1 MLNFIKKNTLL
12 KVLSLNSLSVIVNF
26 ILGIVSLKVISVYL
40 GTPGMALTGSFRNF
54 TALFK
59 SLSTN
64 GFSQSLIR
72 LFVEN
77 KEDKKEV
84 STVVSTF
91 FWLYVLLSVFFG
103 ILIISFSEMLSSF
116 VFRDNQYSLY
126 IKIFGLIL
134 PFFALQSFMS
144 SVFNGLL
151 WFKKIVFLQ
160 IISSI
165 LVFVTTILL
174 IYYQR
179 IEGALLSIALADF
192 ILFLIVLFV
201 AFQNKAFLQF
211 DIQKIISKKYL
222 KVIRNFSL
230 MALLSGIIVPL
241 NFILIRNLII
251 DAHSIQQ
258 AGIWDAV
265 NRISGFYML
274 FFTTGFSFYYIPKL
288 SSIQTQSEF
297 KVELKN
303 YFKTVIPIFTV
314 LVMVFF
320 FFKSLIIQIAL
331 TQEFQEVKTLLFWQL
346 AGDFFKLLTLAFGYQ
361 IMVKTMMK
369 RYFIVELFYNISF
382 IVFSF
387 ILVKELSASGVVRAY
402 LIANF
407 LNFILVVLM
416 FRKTIFTSEKH

>member
-54 TALFK
+54 TSLFK

-77 KEDKKEV
+77 KDNKKEA
-84 STVVSTF
+84 SVVISTF
-91 FWLYVLLSVFFG
+91 FWFFLILSVTFG
-103 ILIISFSEMLSSF
+103 VLIILFSEPLSFF
-116 VFRDNQYSLY
+116 VLRDTSYSLY
-126 IKIFGLIL
+126 IKIFGFLL

-144 SVFNGLL
+144 SIFNGLL

-165 LVFVTTILL
+165 LVFITTVLL
-174 IYYQR
+174 IYFQR
-179 IEGALLSIALADF
+179 IEGALFAIALADF

-201 AFQNKAFLQF
+201 AFQNRDFLQF

-222 KVIRNFSL
+222 VVIRDFSV

-241 NFILIRNLII
+241 NYIFIRNLII
-251 DAHSIQQ
+251 DTHAIQQ

-288 SSIQTQSEF
+288 SSIHTESEF
-297 KVELKN
+297 KMELKN
-303 YFKTVIPIFTV
+303 YFKTVIPIFTLLV
-314 LVMVFF
+314 LVLFLF
-320 FFKSLIIQIAL
+320 QNIIIQIAL
-331 TQEFQEVKTLLFWQL
+331 TEEFKEVKTLLFWQL
-346 AGDFFKLLTLAFGYQ
+346 GGDFFKLLTLAFGYQ
-361 IMVKTMMK
+361 ILVKTMVK
-369 RYFIVELFYNISF
+369 NYFTVELFYNIAF
-382 IVFSF
+382 YLFAYLLVREFSA
-387 ILVKELSASGVVRAY
+387 LGVVKAY
-402 LIANF
+402 LVANF
-407 LNFILVVLM
+407 LNFMLVFFM
-416 FRKTIFTSEKH
+416 FRKTIFTTQKH

>member
-40 GTPGMALTGSFRNF
+40 GTSGMALTGSFRNF

-64 GFSQSLIR
+64 GFSQSLIK

-84 STVVSTF
+84 SSVISTF
-91 FWLYVLLSVFFG
+91 FWLYLLLSVFFG
-103 ILIISFSEMLSSF
+103 ALIILFSDMLSSF
-116 VFRDNQYSLY
+116 VLQNNQFSLY

-144 SVFNGLL
+144 SLFNALL

-160 IISSI
+160 IISAI
-165 LVFVTTILL
+165 LVFVTTVFL
-174 IYYQR
+174 IYYEQL
-179 IEGALLSIALADF
+179 EGALIAVALADF
-192 ILFLIVLFV
+192 ILFFIVLFV

-222 KVIRNFSL
+222 KVIRNFSV
-230 MALLSGIIVPL
+230 MAMLSGIIVPL

-251 DAHSIQQ
+251 DTHTIQQ

-288 SSIQTQSEF
+288 SSIQTQLEF

-303 YFKTVIPIFTV
+303 YFKTVIPIFAL
-314 LVMVFF
+314 LVVIIYFL
-320 FFKSLIIQIAL
+320 KSLIIEVVL
-331 TQEFQEVKTLLFWQL
+331 THEFQGVKTLLFWQL

-361 IMVKTMMK
+361 ILVKTMMK
-369 RYFIVELFYNISF
+369 KYFIIELFYNISF
-382 IVFSF
+382 FVFSF
-387 ILVKELSASGVVRAY
+387 ILVNEFSAYGVVQSY

-407 LNFILVVLM
+407 LNFLLVIIM
-416 FRKTIFTSEKH
+416 FRKTLFISEKN

>member
-1 MLNFIKKNTLL
+1 MLL

-26 ILGIVSLKVISVYL
+26 ILGIVSLKVISIYL

-64 GFSQSLIR
+64 GFSQSLIK

-77 KEDKKEV
+77 KEDKEEV
-84 STVVSTF
+84 SSVLSTF
-91 FWLYVLLSVFFG
+91 FWLYILLSVFFG
-103 ILIISFSEMLSSF
+103 VLIILFSEMLSYF
-116 VFRDNQYSLY
+116 VLRDIQYSFY

-134 PFFALQSFMS
+134 PFFALQTFMS
-144 SVFNGLL
+144 SIFNGLL

-160 IISSI
+160 IISAI
-165 LVFVTTILL
+165 LVFITTVLL
-174 IYYQR
+174 IYYQK
-179 IEGALLSIALADF
+179 IEGALIAIALADF

-211 DIQKIISKKYL
+211 YIQKIISKKYL

-251 DAHSIQQ
+251 DTHSIQQ
-258 AGIWDAV
+258 AGMWDAV

-303 YFKTVIPIFTV
+303 YFKTVIPIFAL
-314 LVMVFF
+314 LVIIFF
-320 FFKSLIIQIAL
+320 FFRKILRVIA
-331 TQEFQEVKTLLFWQL
+331 
-346 AGDFFKLLTLAFGYQ
+346 
-361 IMVKTMMK
+361 
-369 RYFIVELFYNISF
+369 
-382 IVFSF
+382 
-387 ILVKELSASGVVRAY
+387 
-402 LIANF
+402 
-407 LNFILVVLM
+407 
-416 FRKTIFTSEKH
+416 

>member
-1 MLNFIKKNTLL
+1 
-12 KVLSLNSLSVIVNF
+12 
-26 ILGIVSLKVISVYL
+26 
-40 GTPGMALTGSFRNF
+40 MALTGSFRNF
-54 TALFK
+54 TTLFK

-64 GFSQSLIR
+64 GFSQSLIK

-77 KEDKKEV
+77 KEDKKE
-84 STVVSTF
+84 SSVVISTF
-91 FWLYVLLSVFFG
+91 FWLFLVVSVLLG
-103 ILIISFSEMLSSF
+103 ILIILFSEPISYF
-116 VFRDNQYSLY
+116 VLRNDEYAFY

-134 PFFALQSFMS
+134 PFVALQSFMT

-165 LVFVTTILL
+165 LVFVSTVLL

-179 IEGALLSIALADF
+179 IEGALLAVSLADF

-211 DIQKIISKKYL
+211 YIQKIISKKYL

-251 DAHSIQQ
+251 DTHSIQQ
-258 AGIWDAV
+258 AGMWDAV

-303 YFKTVIPIFTV
+303 YFKTVIPIFAL
-314 LVMVFF
+314 LVIIFF

-361 IMVKTMMK
+361 ILVKTMMK
-369 RYFIVELFYNISF
+369 KYFTVELFYNITF
-382 IVFSF
+382 FVFSF

-407 LNFILVVLM
+407 LNFILVVFM
-416 FRKTIFTSEKH
+416 FRKIIFTSEKH